1 MSGTTSG
8 VAFLPSGDDI
18 HMHVFRGKTL
28 AFDIIWGGAEPI
40 DITGFAAVLQARDR
54 RGALMLDLS
63 TDNGGIAVDG
73 PNGRLSISGDPA
85 VTDAVTASGVYE
97 IEMTTDTGQVYR
109 VISGLVVP
117 VEEVVQ

>member
-63 TDNGGIAVDG
+63 TANGGIAVDG
-73 PNGRLSISGDPA
+73 PNGRLSISGGPA